1 MNFLSHF
8 YFDRD
13 TSNPELVLG
22 CVLPD
27 LVKNAN
33 KAWNIHPEKKVHL
46 FKDSE
51 KLKSILTGWQRHLD
65 VDRYFHSSDF
75 FLEHTQAIK
84 KNIAPIL
91 EDSEVRPSFL
101 AHISLELMLD
111 SILLTLKE
119 INAFHFYEQLANA
132 ERPVIKQ
139 FLELSMVADTARFFR
154 FFDEF
159 LEVNYL
165 HSYSQSEN
173 LIYALNRVCMR
184 LWSDPLNDVQKLQL
198 NEVLLDYQKN
208 LEGCYMDIFDDLD
221 VHMSE
226 GRGVR

>member
-13 TSNPELVLG
+13 TTNPELVLG

-33 KAWNIHPEKKVHL
+33 KSWNIHPEKKGHL
-46 FKDSE
+46 FKDSD

-75 FLEHTQAIK
+75 FRDHTQAIRK
-84 KNIAPIL
+84 IIAPIL
-91 EDSEVRPSFL
+91 TDSEVRPSFL

-111 SILLTLKE
+111 SILLNLKK
-119 INAFHFYEQLANA
+119 INAHHFYDQLAKV
-132 ERPVIKQ
+132 ERESVKI
-139 FLELSMVADTARFFR
+139 FLELNKVTDTKKFFR
-154 FFDEF
+154 FFDQF

-165 HSYSQSEN
+165 HSYSESGN
-173 LIYALNRVCMR
+173 LIYALNRICMR
-184 LWSDPLNDVQKLQL
+184 LWSDPLSNEQKLQL
-198 NEVLLDYQKN
+198 SVVLMDYQKD
-208 LEGCYMDIFDDLD
+208 LEECYMHIFDDL
-221 VHMSE
+221 E
-226 GRGVR
+226 GRLE